1 MVVVRDLK
9 IVLDKKKLL
18 ELLKV
23 EELTVHDL
31 YEVWNFKY
39 KFDLS
44 YKTFNKLVNNKI
56 VWKMSYGIALSELLS
71 VRISDI
77 FKWD

>member
-1 MVVVRDLK
+1 MKYELK
-9 IVLDKKKLL
+9 IVLDKEKLL

-23 EELTVHDL
+23 EGMSVFDL
-31 YEVWNFKY
+31 YEVWNIKY
-39 KFDLS
+39 EFDLS

-56 VWKMSYGIALSELLS
+56 VWKMSYGIALTELLS

-77 FKWD
+77 FKWG